1 VATFVNNMERLSIPL
16 VVNILKTPFAGC
28 VFFMQELAKF
38 ASMENITAL
47 WKQIQV
53 LGFDPEAGK
62 ALIDQVVDAARTS
75 QAPAQ
80 VSFGTSGWRAEIGSE
95 FTLRNLQVVGK
106 AMVRLYREA
115 DAKMFE
121 ALGIKDFAE
130 LQKRGVVIGHDNRL
144 LGKEFC
150 AVVADQFLKAGV
162 VVHYGGEASTP
173 EFSAAVEMMEAACA
187 VNMTPSHNPSHYNGI
202 KFNPADGGPAGP
214 EITDVITHLSNE
226 MMASHVWEPV
236 NVDELAWQK
245 FDILKVYADFLNKQ
259 GTIKFPRIQN
269 LLKSGRLCLVV
280 DYVHGSTRG
289 RPAYLLENPSCL
301 VNLRTEDDP
310 LFGGV
315 APEPS
320 SKNLEGVRR
329 ILDAS
334 KSWYRLGVIFD
345 PDGDRVRFYD
355 GTREI
360 DMNAFG
366 AIAFHYMA
374 TWRKH
379 KGVVAKSVATSN
391 FVNIIAEGL
400 GRKVAETPVGFKNFR
415 KYLRRG
421 ANPKA
426 LIAFEESDGISGL
439 NNTLEKDAQFG
450 LLLAL
455 EIMAVTGKNLGEYL
469 DALYREYG
477 RLYPQRM
484 AFEVDKSLVGAPLVA
499 KVGAIAL
506 KTPVGG
512 LVTIGTNQKKVKQLL
527 TLDGTKVIFEDD
539 SWMLVRPSGTEP
551 KVRIYTETRSPDEK
565 DAMFEAAKA
574 LFFG

>member
-1 VATFVNNMERLSIPL
+1 
-16 VVNILKTPFAGC
+16 
-28 VFFMQELAKF
+28 MQ
-38 ASMENITAL
+38 NITDL
-47 WKQIQV
+47 WKQIQAPN
-53 LGFDPEAGK
+53 FDPISGK
-62 ALIDQVVDAARTS
+62 NLLDQVMDAARTS

-80 VSFGTSGWRAEIGSE
+80 VTFGTSGWRAEIGSE

-106 AMVRLYREA
+106 AIVRLYQEA
-115 DAKMFE
+115 DATMFQ

-130 LQKRGVVIGHDNRL
+130 LAKRGVVIGHDNRM

-162 VVHYGGEASTP
+162 TVFYGGEASTP
-173 EFSAAVEMMEAACA
+173 EFSAAVEMMGAACA

-214 EITDVITHLSNE
+214 EITDVLTSLSNQ
-226 MMASHVWEPV
+226 MMPTHVWEPV
-236 NVDELAWQK
+236 DFETLAWQK
-245 FDILKVYADFLNKQ
+245 FDILKVYRDFLVKQ
-259 GTIKFPRIQN
+259 GTIKFARIQN
-269 LLKSGRLCLVV
+269 LLKSGRLSLVV

-289 RPAYLLENPSCL
+289 RPEYLLENPTCL

-320 SKNLEGVRR
+320 SKNLEGIRR

-374 TWRKH
+374 TWRKQ

-415 KYLRRG
+415 PYLSRG
-421 ANPKA
+421 ASPKA
-426 LIAFEESDGISGL
+426 LVAFEESDGISGL

-469 DALYREYG
+469 DALYREFG

-484 AFEVDKSLVGAPLVA
+484 AFEVDKALVGAPLMA
-499 KVGAIAL
+499 KVSAIAE
-506 KTPVGG
+506 KTQPGMTVQVGA
-512 LVTIGTNQKKVKQLL
+512 QSKKVKQLL

-551 KVRIYTETRSPDEK
+551 KVRIYTETRLPDEK
-565 DAMFEAAKA
+565 DAMFEAARS
-574 LFFG
+574 LFFA